1 MAVKILHKAKT
12 KTAGVNAIE
21 EKVERLAELKK
32 KLAELDALAKEFEGL
47 KDGLKKTIPDN
58 VPASSPYTFEGTEHV
73 VEFSAMAELRSVLH
87 MHLLHLAL
95 GDEVFYAICKVAMKD
110 LDKYLS
116 EEEQKE
122 FVVKERTGAR
132 KMSIKEK

>member
-47 KDGLKKTIPDN
+47 KDGLKKAIPDSA
-58 VPASSPYTFEGTEHV
+58 PAGSPYTFEGTEHV